1 MNITYQIEGISE
13 NNMQTEIIKVNGM
26 KGQPCVEMITQTL
39 RGMEGVIEVSVTLA
53 SGRTTVRYEE
63 HVASS
68 IQLRAALIKL
78 GFDVDPAAGKS
89 HSGCCG
95 SCGG

>member
-1 MNITYQIEGISE
+1 
-13 NNMQTEIIKVNGM
+13 V
-26 KGQPCVEMITQTL
+26 V
-39 RGMEGVIEVSVTLA
+39 EVSVTLA
-53 SGRTTVRYEE
+53 SARATVRYEE